1 MRTLSVP
8 AGAHVSQH
16 GPAAPPPTLRRA
28 PYRLGLGLAVAAATS
43 AGLNLAFPGELGGT
57 DVTRGNLLGTSAVVV
72 AAVGLLLL
80 AMRGSARGSS
90 RWTVVW
96 GGATAYLLYQAVMF
110 CFGTPYNRFFLAY
123 VAHLSLALWSAIVLA
138 RSVDA
143 GAFAR
148 RVGKGAP
155 VRTVAGVAVG
165 FALLNGLAWL
175 MRVVPATFSDDPIA
189 VLDGSGLL
197 TSPVWVQDLAFW
209 VPATVL
215 AGVAMWRGRAV
226 GTVATLTL
234 LTFFVVECVSIAADQ
249 WWGYRLDPDHP
260 ALASMAAVPMFLVLA
275 VVTAL
280 PLAWFSRHLDR
291 T

>member
-1 MRTLSVP
+1 MLAVP
-8 AGAHVSQH
+8 AAAHTPEH
-16 GPAAPPPTLRRA
+16 ARAAPPDMLRQP
-28 PYRLGLGLAVAAATS
+28 PYRLGSGLAVAAALS
-43 AGLNLAFPGELGGT
+43 AGLNLGFPGQLGGA
-57 DVTRGNLLGTSAVVV
+57 DVTRGNLLGTAVVV
-72 AAVGLLLL
+72 EVAVVVLLL
-80 AMRGSARGSS
+80 AMRGSARGSA
-90 RWTVVW
+90 RWPVVW
-96 GGATAYLLYQAVMF
+96 GGTTAYLLYQAVMF
-110 CFGTPYNRFFLAY
+110 CFGTPYNRFFLVY
-123 VAHLSLALWSAIVLA
+123 VAHLSLALWSAIALV

-143 GAFAR
+143 DAFAR
-148 RVGKGAP
+148 RVGPGAP

-175 MRVVPATFSDDPIA
+175 LRIVPATFSDDPVA

-215 AGVAMWRGRAV
+215 AGIAMWRGRAV
-226 GTVATLTL
+226 GTVTTLTL

-275 VVTAL
+275 FATAL
-280 PLAWFSRHLDR
+280 PLAWFLRHVDR
-291 T
+291 R